1 MHYSGRASSMIA
13 VNCSRCYQR
22 KEEGEEEEEEEKH
35 ESLNQAKCANVIT
48 EGPLT
53 TGDNYYTGLCGF

>member
-1 MHYSGRASSMIA
+1 MIA